1 MAKKQT
7 NKKINNKNKINVVG
21 SWSFLIGIFFAIVL
35 GLGFTGA
42 YQTEILW
49 AVFLL
54 GVVVGLLNIA
64 VEEIGGFL
72 TSGTV
77 LVLVSFLGIQ
87 VGTFDAVAPSIT
99 NMLTGILTLFVPAT
113 IIVAL
118 KAVFAYAY
126 K

>member
-7 NKKINNKNKINVVG
+7 NKKINNKNKGNVVG